1 MGLGHQSS
9 QEAQRGAVQGKRECG
24 DGNEA
29 GWSDYPVG
37 THVAV
42 LSTQS
47 IVFSIRGVNA
57 SQNRWFP
64 DVVRNRR

>member
-1 MGLGHQSS
+1 MAPCRVSAS
-9 QEAQRGAVQGKRECG
+9 AAAVTRQVR
-24 DGNEA
+24 A
-29 GWSDYPVG
+29 ITQWG
-37 THVAV
+37 THVAM